1 MNRVVN
7 VVREVACAIV
17 GPNKVKVE
25 HNGGNQ
31 TLLITLRASDRK
43 SAGLLIGKN
52 GRIISAI
59 RVIAQVVGQ
68 SVDRTMK
75 VVVEVFAGGSRA

>member
-1 MNRVVN
+1 MERVVN
-7 VVREVACAIV
+7 VVREVAYAIV

-25 HNGGNQ
+25 HSEGNQ
-31 TLLITLRASDRK
+31 TLLITLRAVDRK

-68 SVDRTMK
+68 SVNRTMK
-75 VVVEVFAGGSRA
+75 VVVEVFTEGNRA